1 VVGNC
6 DLGDEEDLAYDWCE
20 KYFELLAF
28 VELVTATEAP
38 PTVED
43 QLIYQC
49 LREWLLAH
57 EAGFQKLFKP
67 YWALRVQP
75 EKDSGA
81 NQIDCGMGDEDLFRS
96 FYSPPDLYALAIQ
109 QELQEDVAVWDPNQS
124 RAGYM
129 RQIIIL
135 NMKVLLDF
143 VA

>member
-1 VVGNC
+1 M
-6 DLGDEEDLAYDWCE
+6 
-20 KYFELLAF
+20 
-28 VELVTATEAP
+28 
-38 PTVED
+38 
-43 QLIYQC
+43 
-49 LREWLLAH
+49 
-57 EAGFQKLFKP
+57 
-67 YWALRVQP
+67 RVQP